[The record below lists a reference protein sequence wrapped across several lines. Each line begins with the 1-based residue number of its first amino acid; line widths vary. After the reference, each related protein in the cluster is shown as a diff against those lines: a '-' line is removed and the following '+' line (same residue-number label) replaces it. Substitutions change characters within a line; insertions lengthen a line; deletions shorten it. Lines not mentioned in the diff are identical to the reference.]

1 MITTFI
7 ILLTLCVGL
16 VFVFMA
22 SVENIERS
30 LKKHE
35 SNNENE
41 MKIINH
47 RFNME
52 YENVER
58 LRVDLFKANEKNV
71 LLEKR
76 IAKLEIQI
84 LKLND
89 IDTSRSY

>member
-1 MITTFI
+1 MITTVI
-7 ILLTLCVGL
+7 MLLTLCVGIIFI
-16 VFVFMA
+16 FVI
-22 SVENIERS
+22 SVENLDRK

-35 SNNENE
+35 SDNQNE
-41 MKIINH
+41 MKMISH

-52 YENVER
+52 FENVER

-84 LKLND
+84 LKLNN